1 MLPEN
6 ELCIFKTDLSFRMA
20 EELDPKVYPI
30 GKSQNKEFTK
40 EVLYQSIIM
49 IEAAPFRLKERIA
62 SLNEEE
68 LELKYREG
76 SWTIR
81 QIVHHLADS
90 HMNMW
95 IRVKHILTQEN
106 PTIQPYNQNLWAD
119 SVDYKTADLNNSLMI
134 FEGIQNRFSNLIK
147 HLNESD
153 FKRTYFHPEYNKQY
167 ELGEVIQL
175 YAWHGIHHVS
185 QIEGI
190 FK

>member
-62 SLNEEE
+62 TLNEEE

-167 ELGEVIQL
+167 ELSEVIQL